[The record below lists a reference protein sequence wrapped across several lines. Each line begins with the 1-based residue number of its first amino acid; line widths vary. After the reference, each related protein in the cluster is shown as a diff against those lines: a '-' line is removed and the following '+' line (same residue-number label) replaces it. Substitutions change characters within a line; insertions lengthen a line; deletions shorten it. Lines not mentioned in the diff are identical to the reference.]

1 MKYII
6 KFLRRSQSVCERSR
20 NTPQNGLKRPPGC
33 SENVRKHSEISPN
46 ISVFTSFSYFLNMS
60 NEYAYLLAQMAGLV
74 AAQAQ
79 NAEWAFQS
87 LMNNIILQWGSERAD
102 LLAQISLL
110 QARNVALNQCESE
123 RAGLLAQISLLQARN
138 RALKVLHDNNFYLKQ
153 SRSVNAKLS
162 AELKRVK
169 ALLRIQ
175 EENVE

>member
-138 RALKVLHDNNFYLKQ
+138 VALKVLHTHNYYH
-153 SRSVNAKLS
+153 AKLT

-175 EENVE
+175 EKENVE

>member
-1 MKYII
+1 
-6 KFLRRSQSVCERSR
+6 
-20 NTPQNGLKRPPGC
+20 
-33 SENVRKHSEISPN
+33 
-46 ISVFTSFSYFLNMS
+46 MS

-138 RALKVLHDNNFYLKQ
+138 VALKVLHTHNYYH
-153 SRSVNAKLS
+153 AKLT

-175 EENVE
+175 EKENVE